1 MYCCCGCFP
10 VLSIPLF
17 QTLES
22 VQLGKMDVISM
33 TGHLYMMNWKI
44 LPLLACAVSL
54 LFPLTT
60 FAQRKPKIIMVTHGQ
75 AADSFWLIVQN
86 GADAAAEET
95 NSDLEYRS
103 PGNFDLAAMAQL
115 IDAAVASKPDGL
127 IVTIPDAAVLSRS
140 IRAAV
145 AAKIPVISINSGL
158 EVSKRLGCLMHIGQ
172 LDEPAGKK
180 AGERMKASGVKNAVI
195 LNQEVGNVALDQ
207 RIKGFREGFE
217 GPFHHVQ
224 VLPVTMDFKECQD
237 TVSSYLTQYPSI
249 DGIVALGPIV
259 AEPALQAVDQAEK
272 TGKIKICTFDISPAI
287 VAALVKKQ
295 IEFAVDQQE
304 WLQGYLPVVFLANYT
319 RYGSILQNDLILTG
333 PSFVTPENAQ
343 KMVNLLSLGFH

>member
-17 QTLES
+17 QACRVGATGQNGCYFDDGTFVYDELENPA
-22 VQLGKMDVISM
+22 VARLRGELVISFD
-33 TGHLYMMNWKI
+33 HLRSEEAKDSHGD
-44 LPLLACAVSL
+44 PRPGGGFVLADCA
-54 LFPLTT
+54 
-60 FAQRKPKIIMVTHGQ
+60 
-75 AADSFWLIVQN
+75 N

-127 IVTIPDAAVLSRS
+127 IVTIPDAAILSRS
-140 IRAAV
+140 IQAAV

-180 AGERMKASGVKNAVI
+180 AGERMKALGVKNAVI
-195 LNQEVGNVALDQ
+195 LDQEVGNAALDQ

-272 TGKIKICTFDISPAI
+272 TGKIKVCTFDISPAI

-295 IEFAVDQQE
+295 VEFAVDQQE
-304 WLQGYLPVVFLANYT
+304 WLQGYLPVVFLANYV

-343 KMVNLLSLGFH
+343 KVVNLLSLGFH